1 MALQDI
7 VYQTA
12 RTADMSLLHPKA
24 REQFLM
30 LEYKLSSAFKL
41 GNLKTWFRP
50 FETYRHPARQ
60 AEAVKN
66 RTSRAGPYESAH
78 QFGLAVDF
86 VAWSNGRW
94 SWDPG
99 LPWDTLRV
107 MAKSEGLLNELSWDR
122 AHVEHPHWQD
132 LNACLRSM

>member
-1 MALQDI
+1 MDVTSGPVLTSWEADEPFVMALQDI
-7 VYQTA
+7 LYPTP
-12 RTADMSLLHPKA
+12 RTANMSLLHPKA
-24 REQFLM
+24 REQFMM
-30 LEYKLSSAFKL
+30 LEYKLASAFKL

-60 AEAVKN
+60 AEAVKI

-99 LPWDTLRV
+99 LPWLDGGTSRTGGTT
-107 MAKSEGLLNELSWDR
+107 S
-122 AHVEHPHWQD
+122 
-132 LNACLRSM
+132 